1 MISFNDAH
9 RLTLEH
15 IQPLSAETVALLTGE
30 GRIVGRDLASK
41 VDAPSLDVSLKDGY
55 AVRAADIVEARLE
68 SPAYLT
74 LVGNIVAGAE
84 WQGFIHPGEAAR
96 ILSGAPL
103 PQGAD
108 AVVAE
113 EFSQPASGSVNIVR
127 YTEAGRNILRQGADI
142 QVGQLIVSAGQRL
155 FPTVIG
161 LLAAAGYQD
170 IPVIRRPRVAI
181 LATGDEVLAPGQP
194 LIQGKL
200 YASNLFTLAAWCQRL
215 GFDVETFVL
224 HDDEAAIRPVL
235 TACLDAND
243 AILTSGGAWKGE
255 RDLVVQILDALGW
268 QKIYHRVRMGPGKA
282 VGFGL
287 YGKKPVFCLPGGPPS
302 NHMAFIQLGLPG
314 LQKLAG
320 DLSPGLP
327 QTPAIMAE
335 TVTGQ
340 LDWTQFIHGR
350 LITGTQP
357 AVFQP
362 LKYQSRL
369 QEMAYTEA
377 IGKIPEGLDQ
387 IPAGSEVMV
396 QKLIL

>member
-41 VDAPSLDVSLKDGY
+41 VDAPS
-55 AVRAADIVEARLE
+55 
-68 SPAYLT
+68 
-74 LVGNIVAGAE
+74 
-84 WQGFIHPGEAAR
+84 
-96 ILSGAPL
+96 
-103 PQGAD
+103 
-108 AVVAE
+108 
-113 EFSQPASGSVNIVR
+113 
-127 YTEAGRNILRQGADI
+127 
-142 QVGQLIVSAGQRL
+142 
-155 FPTVIG
+155 
-161 LLAAAGYQD
+161 
-170 IPVIRRPRVAI
+170 
-181 LATGDEVLAPGQP
+181 
-194 LIQGKL
+194 
-200 YASNLFTLAAWCQRL
+200 
-215 GFDVETFVL
+215 
-224 HDDEAAIRPVL
+224 
-235 TACLDAND
+235 
-243 AILTSGGAWKGE
+243 
-255 RDLVVQILDALGW
+255 
-268 QKIYHRVRMGPGKA
+268 
-282 VGFGL
+282 
-287 YGKKPVFCLPGGPPS
+287 S